1 MVTTFDFSPPDK
13 PTSIG
18 THTYKDEASKE
29 VHAFLKGPVLE
40 YSKKRNF
47 DFGYSEN
54 RHVSK
59 LSKYVSHRIVSE
71 YDLIRNALCKHEY
84 HKVEKFIQEIFWR
97 IYWKGWLEM
106 RPEVWTDFIDL
117 PTSDN
122 SINFEAALKGN
133 TGVKCFDSWVRELRE
148 TNYLHNHARMWF
160 ASIWIFTLELPWQL
174 GARFFLEHL
183 ADGDAASNTLSW
195 RWVAGLQTKG
205 KRYKASS
212 HNIETY
218 TKGRFKEILVN
229 ENPKLEL
236 EYKNYPIT
244 RKIPAANEK
253 KQHENL
259 LIFENDLNFNG
270 REELYNSYK
279 NIFVAT
285 LPNDA
290 RHIKLSSSIIEYK
303 KDLVAQFCEFFP
315 NSTIL
320 SSDLESTIS
329 SNNKFDIVYPFVG
342 ENLTFLERLKS
353 RTSIEYSY
361 LFRHEDHISMQYC
374 QKGFFQFK
382 KNIPKILESLLC

>member
-1 MVTTFDFSPPDK
+1 
-13 PTSIG
+13 
-18 THTYKDEASKE
+18 
-29 VHAFLKGPVLE
+29 
-40 YSKKRNF
+40 
-47 DFGYSEN
+47 
-54 RHVSK
+54 
-59 LSKYVSHRIVSE
+59 
-71 YDLIRNALCKHEY
+71 
-84 HKVEKFIQEIFWR
+84 
-97 IYWKGWLEM
+97 M
-106 RPEVWTDFIDL
+106 RPEVWTDFIGL
-117 PTSDN
+117 PTNDN
-122 SINFEAALKGN
+122 SSDLQAALKGN
-133 TGVKCFDSWVRELRE
+133 TGIKCFDSWVRELRE

-205 KRYKASS
+205 KRYEASS
-212 HNIETY
+212 YNIETY
-218 TKGRFKEILVN
+218 TKGRFKETLVN

-236 EYKNYPIT
+236 EYKHYPVT
-244 RKIPAANEK
+244 RIIPAANEK

-259 LIFENDLNFNG
+259 LIFENDLNFYG
-270 REELYNSYK
+270 REKLYSSYK
-279 NIFVAT
+279 NIFLAT

-290 RHIKLSSSIIEYK
+290 RHIRLSSSIIEYK

-329 SNNKFDIVYPFVG
+329 SNSKFDIVYPFVG
-342 ENLTFLERLKS
+342 ENLAFLERLKS

-382 KNIPKILESLLC
+382 KNIPKILESL

>member
-1 MVTTFDFSPPDK
+1 MGTTFDFPPPDK
-13 PTSIG
+13 TTSIYKH
-18 THTYKDEASKE
+18 THKDEASKE
-29 VHAFLKGPVLE
+29 VHSFLRGPVLE

-122 SINFEAALKGN
+122 STDLETALKGS
-133 TGVKCFDSWVRELRE
+133 TGIKCFDSWVRELRE

>member
-1 MVTTFDFSPPDK
+1 MGTTFDFPPPDK

-18 THTYKDEASKE
+18 THTYKDQATKE

-122 SINFEAALKGN
+122 SADLETALKGS
-133 TGVKCFDSWVRELRE
+133 TGIKCFDSWVRELRE
-148 TNYLHNHARMWF
+148 TNYLHNHVRMWF

-205 KRYKASS
+205 KPYIASS

-218 TKGRFKEILVN
+218 TKGRFKETLVN

-236 EYKNYPIT
+236 EYKDYPIT
-244 RKIPAANEK
+244 RIIPAANEK

-270 REELYNSYK
+270 REKLYSSYK

-320 SSDLESTIS
+320 SSGLESTIS
-329 SNNKFDIVYPFVG
+329 SINTFDIVYPFVG
-342 ENLTFLERLKS
+342 ENLTFLDQLKS

>member
-1 MVTTFDFSPPDK
+1 MGTTFDFPPPDK
-13 PTSIG
+13 PTSIDR
-18 THTYKDEASKE
+18 HTYKDEASKE
-29 VHAFLKGPVLE
+29 VHSFLRGPVLE

-106 RPEVWTDFIDL
+106 RPEVWTDFIGL

-122 SINFEAALKGN
+122 SSDLQAALKGN
-133 TGVKCFDSWVRELRE
+133 TGIKCFDSWVRELRE

-218 TKGRFKEILVN
+218 TKVRFKETLVN

-236 EYKNYPIT
+236 EYKDYPVA

-270 REELYNSYK
+270 REKLYSSYK

-285 LPNDA
+285 LPNDE

-320 SSDLESTIS
+320 SSGLEPTIS
-329 SNNKFDIVYPFVG
+329 SINTFDIVYPFVG
-342 ENLTFLERLKS
+342 ENLTFLDQLKS